1 MPVFSASI
9 SVKQGDIANLSKTL
23 TSKPLHA
30 SLARFISKKLV
41 AVRSDIKTIVGQHYS
56 ILENI
61 DKVTSGPRLQRDA
74 TAPGRKIT
82 GFTLEYA
89 YKKVRL
95 SSYPTY
101 QVRAT
106 TQKRLLEV
114 QRSKKGKF
122 DQRIVSVN
130 YIQTLVKV
138 KKDWRLVVGKH
149 GPDINK
155 GRPGYMGWLHT
166 GKLNRKRFR
175 SAGIYERAQAA
186 TWSGGQRLP
195 VFELYGPS
203 FTEILR
209 DKAVV
214 QDTLNSKSFRDLEN
228 YLTKRVSVDG

>member
-1 MPVFSASI
+1 MPGFSVE
-9 SVKQGDIANLSKTL
+9 VKGIDALSKTL
-23 TSKPLHA
+23 TTKPLHS
-30 SLARFISKKLV
+30 SLRLRLAEKMTGLQRE
-41 AVRSDIKTIVGQHYS
+41 IKTIVGQHYS
-56 ILENI
+56 IMENI
-61 DKVTSGPRLQRDA
+61 DKVSAKSFDRNTKKQ
-74 TAPGRKIT
+74 IT
-82 GFTLEYA
+82 GFQLI
-89 YKKVRL
+89 YKYQKVPL
-95 SSYPTY
+95 SRYPTY

-122 DQRIVSVN
+122 AERIVTVN
-130 YIQTLVKV
+130 YVQTLVKV

-166 GKLNRKRFR
+166 GKLGRKRFR

-214 QDTLNSKSFRDLEN
+214 QDTLNSKSFKDLEN